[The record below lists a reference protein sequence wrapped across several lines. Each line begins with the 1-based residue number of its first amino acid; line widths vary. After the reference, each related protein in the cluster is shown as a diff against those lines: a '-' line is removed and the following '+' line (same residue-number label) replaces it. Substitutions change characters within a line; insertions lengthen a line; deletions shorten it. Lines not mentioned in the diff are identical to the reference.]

1 MHLEK
6 QDEDIYV
13 YWILLMR
20 RGRTSFHNPPFISD
34 LITNGLR
41 IELSKAPSSLVASEE
56 NINDAE
62 LPYVLNRHLSKILLR
77 SLQSFDSEEIRALG
91 PKLVNEI
98 LKKAQAMPARIE
110 AVV

>member
-62 LPYVLNRHLSKILLR
+62 LPYVLDQLMN
-77 SLQSFDSEEIRALG
+77 QSAEPTQIF
-91 PKLVNEI
+91 
-98 LKKAQAMPARIE
+98 
-110 AVV
+110 